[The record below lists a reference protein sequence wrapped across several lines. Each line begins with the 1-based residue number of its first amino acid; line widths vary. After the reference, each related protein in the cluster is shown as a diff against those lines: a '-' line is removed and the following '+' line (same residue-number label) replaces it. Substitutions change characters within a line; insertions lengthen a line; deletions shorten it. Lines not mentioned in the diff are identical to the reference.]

1 MGGWLPE
8 LPDRSRRCVLKP
20 ALGIALP
27 LEAPLGDLVATAREA
42 EELGCSFVWVN
53 DDRLQK
59 DPFTVLAA
67 IALATERVQLGP
79 GVTNPYSR
87 HPALL
92 ATAIATL
99 DELSGGRAVLGLG
112 AGGTNHRALGVERRS
127 PVATMRDAISVVRR
141 LLRGE
146 VVTVEGRTFASR
158 EAVLDFEPLRPE
170 VPIYVGARG
179 PRMLELAGELADA
192 AIVGNVASPAGWRY
206 ARGRVVEGAARAR
219 REPSEAPL
227 VAWLYCSIADDG
239 AAARDAVRPM
249 VATSLVTS
257 RPILAELGLSYP
269 PRFAEIMERLE
280 WRVSS
285 AAVREAGAVLS
296 AEELSSFSLA
306 GTPAECRGR
315 LARLLE
321 EFPDIAQVAIVPAP
335 PRGGAA
341 VEVVRRFLSEVAPA
355 SVAATGGTWSSG

>member
-1 MGGWLPE
+1 MRP
-8 LPDRSRRCVLKP
+8 V

-27 LEAPLGDLVATAREA
+27 LEDPIEGLLATAQEA
-42 EELGCSFVWVN
+42 EALGCSFIWVN

-67 IALATERVQLGP
+67 IALRTERVRLGP

-99 DELSGGRAVLGLG
+99 DELSEGRAVLGLG
-112 AGGTNHRALGVERRS
+112 AGGTNHRALGVERTA
-127 PVATMRDAISVVRR
+127 PAATMRDAIRIVRG

-146 VVTVEGRTFASR
+146 VITVEGRAVAAY
-158 EAVLDFEPLRPE
+158 EAILDFEPLRTE
-170 VPIYVGARG
+170 IPIYLGARG
-179 PRMLELAGELADA
+179 PRMLELAGELADG
-192 AIVGNVASPAGWRY
+192 AIVGNVATVEGWRY
-206 ARGRVVEGAARAR
+206 ARARVREGAARAGR
-219 REPSEAPL
+219 DASSVPL
-227 VAWLYCSIADDG
+227 VTWLYCSIADDA

-257 RPILAELGLSYP
+257 RPILADLGLSYP
-269 PRFAEIMERLE
+269 ARFVETMERLE
-280 WRVSS
+280 WRLSA

-296 AEELSSFSLA
+296 PEALAWFSLA
-306 GTPAECRGR
+306 GTPDQCRGR

-321 EFPDIAQVAIVPAP
+321 EFPEIAQVAIVPAP
-335 PRGGAA
+335 PAGGSVAD
-341 VEVVRRFLSEVAPA
+341 VVRRFLTEVAPPVA
-355 SVAATGGTWSSG
+355 VAAPGMGGTD

>member
-1 MGGWLPE
+1 M
-8 LPDRSRRCVLKP
+8 RP

-27 LEAPLGDLVATAREA
+27 LEAPLEELVATAREA

-67 IALATERVQLGP
+67 IALSTARVQLGP

-92 ATAIATL
+92 TTAIATL

-112 AGGTNHRALGVERRS
+112 AGGTNHRALGVERTA
-127 PVATMRDAISVVRR
+127 PVATMREAITVVRR

-146 VVTVEGRTFASR
+146 VVTVERGTLVSH
-158 EAVLDFEPLRPE
+158 EAVLDFEPPRAQ

-206 ARGRVVEGAARAR
+206 ARSRVYEGAERAGR
-219 REPSEAPL
+219 GAGEVSL
-227 VAWLYCSIADDG
+227 VAWLYCSLADDA
-239 AAARDAVRPM
+239 AAARDAVRSM

-257 RPILAELGLSYP
+257 RPILADLGLSYP
-269 PRFAEIMERLE
+269 PRFAEIMDRLE
-280 WRVSS
+280 WRLSS

-296 AEELSSFSLA
+296 ADELAWFSLA
-306 GTPAECRGR
+306 GTPGECRDR
-315 LARLLE
+315 LMRLLE
-321 EFPDIAQVAIVPAP
+321 EFPEIAQVAIVPAP
-335 PRGGAA
+335 PSGGS
-341 VEVVRRFLSEVAPA
+341 VGEVVRRFLSEVAPVGA
-355 SVAATGGTWSSG
+355 VAAAGTRDSG